1 MTTAPPGPRENGQ
14 TGKQANAETGTSDF
28 APLPLCSFAR
38 GRGAG
43 GGPESLMALLQI
55 SDSAFPSGT
64 FTHSFGLEQL
74 VRDGYVRKPTALE
87 AFVDSVLR
95 QSTSTAD
102 VVAMRRGWSYAAEWD
117 LDGIVEAD
125 RSYMRTKTAS
135 ELRTASLVTGRRLIE
150 ETAVH
155 VEDELLQSYATMLR
169 EDRRLGMHP
178 IAFGVVGCVLGVSEA
193 DCASALLQTT
203 ANAILQ
209 ASMRLMPISHRD
221 VQGILHRLRPE
232 IASLGMGKRANG
244 QAGKVGAPEPK
255 MRSFHPLQ
263 EIASMRHARGN
274 SRLFSS

>member
-1 MTTAPPGPRENGQ
+1 MT
-14 TGKQANAETGTSDF
+14 QA
-28 APLPLCSFAR
+28 LL
-38 GRGAG
+38 
-43 GGPESLMALLQI
+43 ALLQI

-74 VRDGYVRKPTALE
+74 VRDGYVRTPVALE

-102 VVAMRRGWSYAAEWD
+102 VVAMRRAWSCAVEWD
-117 LDGIVEAD
+117 LEGIVDAD
-125 RSYMRTKTAS
+125 RAYLRTKTAS
-135 ELRTASLVTGRRLIE
+135 ELRAASLATGRRLAE

-155 VEDELLQSYATMLR
+155 VEDELLQSYAARLR
-169 EDRRLGMHP
+169 EDRSLGMHP
-178 IAFGVVGCVLGVSEA
+178 IAFGVVGSTLGVSED

-209 ASMRLMPISHRD
+209 ASMRLLPISHRD

-232 IASLGMGKRANG
+232 IASLA
-244 QAGKVGAPEPK
+244 QETGKVGVAPEQP